1 MFVNKFIM
9 FVWYR
14 VEDPTKCIQW
24 SVRKVMEDIEINVGP
39 IYRFKWKYVYIIL
52 VCRSIA
58 SIPSTFVNS

>member
-1 MFVNKFIM
+1 VFLVNFD
-9 FVWYR
+9 R
-14 VEDPTKCIQW
+14 
-24 SVRKVMEDIEINVGP
+24 SVLIKQFTGVCLNVMEDIEINVGP